1 MRHNIN
7 AKYRICHKCGKEWNV
22 SANVRGDKHYICPCC
37 TTVKRG
43 ENNAGPDKLF
53 LNAEDVVKIMGV
65 AKPTAYKLMQRLN
78 SELAKKGYITI
89 QGKVPTKY
97 FFERCGLI
105 ETAK

>member
-1 MRHNIN
+1 MTDY
-7 AKYRICHKCGKEWNV
+7 KYRICKKCGNEWNV
-22 SANVRGDKHYICPCC
+22 SAKVKGEKHYICPCC
-37 TTVKRG
+37 TTLKRG
-43 ENNAGPDKLF
+43 ENDAGQLF
-53 LNAEDVVKIMGV
+53 LNAEDIVKIMGI

-105 ETAK
+105 EAAK

>member
-1 MRHNIN
+1 MSDDMISRQVAIHLLEEM
-7 AKYRICHKCGKEWNV
+7 KEL
-22 SANVRGDKHYICPCC
+22 DY
-37 TTVKRG
+37 
-43 ENNAGPDKLF
+43 EL
-53 LNAEDVVKIMGV
+53 MGV

-89 QGKVPTKY
+89 QGKVPAKY

>member
-1 MRHNIN
+1 M
-7 AKYRICHKCGKEWNV
+7 
-22 SANVRGDKHYICPCC
+22 
-37 TTVKRG
+37 
-43 ENNAGPDKLF
+43 PDKLF

-97 FFERCGLI
+97 FFLNAVVLSKQQN
-105 ETAK
+105 ETGG

>member
-1 MRHNIN
+1 M
-7 AKYRICHKCGKEWNV
+7 
-22 SANVRGDKHYICPCC
+22 
-37 TTVKRG
+37 
-43 ENNAGPDKLF
+43 PDKLF

-97 FFERCGLI
+97 FF
-105 ETAK
+105 